1 MPQPEM
7 KVGLDGTKSWFL
19 NGKLHREGGPA
30 IEYPDGTKWW
40 TLNGQCH
47 REGGPAVECSNGTK
61 HWWLNGKKYSFEDYI
76 MELEKLGL
84 KEVAINCL
92 FQIG

>member
-1 MPQPEM
+1 MSQPEM
-7 KVGLDGTKSWFL
+7 KVYPNGSKFWFL

-30 IEYPDGTKWW
+30 IEWYDGAKRWY
-40 TLNGQCH
+40 
-47 REGGPAVECSNGTK
+47 
-61 HWWLNGKKYSFEDYI
+61 LNGKKYSFEDYV

-84 KEVAINCL
+84 NEKVVDCL